1 MSEKQHH
8 TQTSTEDFRGNGE
21 IGRIV
26 LVPGSR
32 MRAEQLSRMFTR
44 VTKVISNDR
53 DLTFYFGEVDS
64 EYGVVE
70 VAAGP
75 SGMGPG
81 SAEIV
86 GGEALLFSEV
96 KNYIRVGT
104 SGTMQ
109 KEIGFGDFVIS
120 NSGVRDEKASW
131 DYAPPEFPAVA
142 HYTTIIAL
150 MRAAIKLDWKN
161 RTFVGPTHSKSS
173 LWARE
178 IGVRCPNQKENK
190 AYKEKLFEGK
200 IFNSEMEITV
210 AMIQAL
216 INQPVINLQQLLTNP
231 NQEIKVGCVCCV
243 INDFPKESS
252 SNTDEDEGFSG
263 GPEAEAK
270 VQEEVCQLAITGAIE
285 LYAILSGKKPI
296 I

>member
-1 MSEKQHH
+1 MKKQHH
-8 TQTSTEDFRGNGE
+8 TQICAEDFKGNGD
-21 IGRIV
+21 IGRI
-26 LVPGSR
+26 LLIPGSE
-32 MRAEQLSRMFTR
+32 MRAEQISQIFSR
-44 VTKVISNDR
+44 VTKVIINNRS
-53 DLTFYFGEVDS
+53 LTFYLGEVDS
-64 EYGVVE
+64 EYGVIE
-70 VAAGP
+70 VATGP

-120 NSGVRDEKASW
+120 NSGVRDEKASC
-131 DYAPPEFPAVA
+131 DYAPVEFPAIA
-142 HYTTIIAL
+142 HYTTVIAL
-150 MRAAIKLDWKN
+150 MRAAIKLNWEK
-161 RTFVGPTHSKSS
+161 RTFIGPTHSKSS

-178 IGVRCPNQKENK
+178 MLVRCPNQKENK
-190 AYKEKLFEGK
+190 AYKDKLFEGR

-216 INQPVINLQQLLTNP
+216 INQPVINLQQLLTDP

-243 INDFPKESS
+243 INNFPEESETK
-252 SNTDEDEGFSG
+252 TDGDEVFSD

-270 VQEEVCQLAITGAIE
+270 VQEEVCQLAIQGAVE
-285 LYAILSGKKPI
+285 LYAILSGQKTI